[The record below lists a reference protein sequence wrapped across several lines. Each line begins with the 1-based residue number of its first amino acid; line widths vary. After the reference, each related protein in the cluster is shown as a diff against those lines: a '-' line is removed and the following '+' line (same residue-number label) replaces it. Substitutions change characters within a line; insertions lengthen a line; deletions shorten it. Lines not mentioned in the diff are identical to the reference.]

1 MSSFAAHLRR
11 LSRRRNPAPIPPS
24 ALPFIMTKK
33 EKPKPVVSGKTSSSP
48 SSSSSSHTSGE
59 NKQASSRVPA
69 GSSPVFYDL
78 KAATVV
84 AGSVTLSTTDLHLEI
99 PVQIGEVEIDLP
111 PNEESEIPTSPS
123 NTIVAVTL
131 ETPAST
137 STLVAD
143 AAKPESL
150 APVLSIP
157 SSNESPTTNSALAAP
172 AANPETQVQFPLTA
186 TLSDKATVNTPA
198 PDQVKPTDE

>member
-1 MSSFAAHLRR
+1 
-11 LSRRRNPAPIPPS
+11 
-24 ALPFIMTKK
+24 MTKK

-186 TLSDKATVNTPA
+186 TLSDKATFVLG
-198 PDQVKPTDE
+198 DSL